1 MVACV
6 DHYPKLFLKKL
17 FFFSFVFLFFVAGFF
32 VFDWRRRYSLL
43 STHFQSLFLYI
54 HNRHIGEFDSFFFFL
69 SSNAT
74 IFIDDFAIVELL
86 HFFFIQTFTLFLRK
100 KKMSP
105 PQMFLVI
112 FSLHHDGRISSC
124 FPQLYIIGSEKCGT
138 MCGSTTVT
146 SCILSSFTYLCRFI
160 PQF

>member
-1 MVACV
+1 M
-6 DHYPKLFLKKL
+6 LR
-17 FFFSFVFLFFVAGFF
+17 VFLFSIEEDAIHF
-32 VFDWRRRYSLL
+32 YQHTSSLSFYIYIIETL
-43 STHFQSLFLYI
+43 ENSTH
-54 HNRHIGEFDSFFFFL
+54 FFFL

-86 HFFFIQTFTLFLRK
+86 HFFFLNSDFYFVSSK
-100 KKMSP
+100 KKMSMFFCPP

-124 FPQLYIIGSEKCGT
+124 FPQLYIIGSEKCGP
-138 MCGSTTVT
+138 MCGSTTAT